1 MPFAVL
7 VWQVERL
14 VGRERDASWFAR
26 RKRQGRRG
34 DGLPAAAAPSTS
46 SIPAPLAHLYA
57 QFPLYEVPAPQ
68 GTTPAPS
75 RPTLWVYGPPPAGHR
90 ESLDPLCRAAQA
102 FARFSLG
109 GEAAQVR
116 WMDWQG
122 KEGAPGGTLPA
133 LHTPEGDLVVGDEV
147 SAWVAA
153 QGAPQPA
160 KGKKGTDA
168 PPPVDPSQ
176 QAFLALV
183 LSTLLPAVLA
193 SLYLSPPSL
202 VPPVCPSRHRP
213 VLSAI
218 AHRYLSWNDRATRI
232 DDIKRLRGGKLG
244 KGATL
249 DLDEVEREASETI
262 EALEVK
268 LGDEDPKAWYGG
280 ASSPTR
286 LDALLYALLSIASV
300 LPPSCDKV
308 LRPTLERSPRLL
320 AWVKAHD
327 P

>member
-1 MPFAVL
+1 MDAV
-7 VWQVERL
+7 
-14 VGRERDASWFAR
+14 
-26 RKRQGRRG
+26 
-34 DGLPAAAAPSTS
+34 PTTS
-46 SIPAPLAHLYA
+46 SIPAPLARLYA
-57 QFPLYEVPAPQ
+57 KFPLYEVPASQ
-68 GTTPAPS
+68 GTTPPPV
-75 RPTLWVYGPPPAGHR
+75 RPTLWAYGPPPAGHR

-102 FARFSLG
+102 FARFSLADG
-109 GEAAQVR
+109 AADVR

-122 KEGAPGGTLPA
+122 QEGAPGGTLPA

-153 QGAPQPA
+153 QGAAPLPA
-160 KGKKGTDA
+160 KGKKGSADA
-168 PPPVDPSQ
+168 PAPSDPSH

-183 LSTLLPAVLA
+183 LSTLLPALLS

-202 VPPVCPSRHRP
+202 VPPVVPSRQRP
-213 VLSAI
+213 VLAAV

-232 DDIKRLRGGKLG
+232 DQIKRLRGGKLG
-244 KGATL
+244 KAAVL
-249 DLDEVEREASETI
+249 DLEEVEREARDTI

-268 LGDEDPKAWYGG
+268 LGDEDPNGWFGG

-286 LDALLYALLSIASV
+286 LDALVYALLSIASV

-308 LRPTLERSPRLL
+308 LRPTLERCPRLL
-320 AWVKAHD
+320 AWVKAHG